1 MKSVSIFLCK
11 KGSHLLLFALN
22 NKVDMNYKEEVLKVV
37 DTIQEAKEKLTL
49 GNIYLHLRDI
59 LVEQRTEQDLG
70 DYWKSWRTRVLKFLL
85 TENIAMEE
93 VEENEKAFFCQLL
106 TETSP
111 AKPAP
116 PPLLS
121 PLQQRQPQQPE
132 QPQQS
137 NTKRGT
143 STSTSKSAKILSL
156 SDKLA
161 IKDMYMRLSTDN
173 MWTLSSGK
181 KVEQAMMT
189 MALNYDVEHACHSL
203 IIDTEDDAWDAY
215 FTPNELD
222 EIRDH
227 DNNSAAATTTTT
239 LPSLPPSLVEY
250 LATIQSATSPDECR
264 RLVQQQQQIDVD
276 DDDACS
282 WAQLAILGAARL
294 FKKSTKGIINFNDI
308 SENDLLVRHFSF
320 ISSVF
325 DDSMVDGVSGECASQ
340 ASKAAMMMM
349 MKNHNKRRYMLFKSG
364 ELELG
369 CMEIGREQHVDVS
382 IKELKDG
389 YLKQP
394 KVLKD
399 MLFALSR
406 KKPEVARSLC
416 MVGLT
421 LMGSKL
427 TMMMMDSPCGYV
439 ARVKRTTPLY
449 FPNNTME
456 FALGIS
462 KLLTLTYTARL
473 LMEATLKTYSIYVPG
488 PKEIC
493 IKLSNGILGT
503 STTSIISISRQILV
517 CRRFISF
524 TENGNCRH
532 LNPCVHAELQSRKLG
547 WVRLVENGS
556 LFSIWVKLRES
567 GSTPRKWVRLVNVGQ
582 GGESGP
588 GW

>member
-1 MKSVSIFLCK
+1 
-11 KGSHLLLFALN
+11 
-22 NKVDMNYKEEVLKVV
+22 MNYKEEVLKVV

-49 GNIYLHLRDI
+49 ENIYLHLRDI

-85 TENIAMEE
+85 TENIAIEE

-116 PPLLS
+116 P
-121 PLQQRQPQQPE
+121 QPQQPL
-132 QPQQS
+132 QPLQQGS
-137 NTKRGT
+137 SKKKGGT
-143 STSTSKSAKILSL
+143 TSASTSNSAKTLSL

-181 KVEQAMMT
+181 KVEQGMMA
-189 MALNYDVEHACHSL
+189 MALSYDVEHACHSL
-203 IIDTEDDAWDAY
+203 IFDTADDAWDAY
-215 FTPNELD
+215 FTPDELD
-222 EIRDH
+222 EIRDY
-227 DNNSAAATTTTT
+227 DNNSATAITTTT
-239 LPSLPPSLVEY
+239 LPSLPPDLVNY
-250 LATIQSATSPDECR
+250 LATIQSAASANECHK
-264 RLVQQQQQIDVD
+264 LAIQQQFDL
-276 DDDACS
+276 S
-282 WAQLAILGAARL
+282 ILRAVRL
-294 FKKSTKGIINFNDI
+294 FKKSAMGVIKFNDI
-308 SENDLLVRHFSF
+308 SENDLLVRYFSF
-320 ISSVF
+320 ISSMF

-349 MKNHNKRRYMLFKSG
+349 MMMMMMKNHNKRQCDDDDHDNSNSNNNRIRCGSKVDMLFKSG

-439 ARVKRTTPLY
+439 AR
-449 FPNNTME
+449 
-456 FALGIS
+456 IS
-462 KLLTLTYTARL
+462 KLLTLTYTTRL
-473 LMEATLKTYSIYVPG
+473 LMDATLKTYS
-488 PKEIC
+488 
-493 IKLSNGILGT
+493 SA
-503 STTSIISISRQILV
+503 STTTNTTTTSKNIINISISN
-517 CRRFISF
+517 RR
-524 TENGNCRH
+524 T
-532 LNPCVHAELQSRKLG
+532 LNPPCLLG
-547 WVRLVENGS
+547 S
-556 LFSIWVKLRES
+556 SFH
-567 GSTPRKWVRLVNVGQ
+567 
-582 GGESGP
+582 
-588 GW
+588 